1 MMHALRKTLEHRFL
15 VAVAVLC
22 FGVALGAQAQEWNS
36 YSFASEGFRASFP
49 SAPEQQ
55 KRDVPTD
62 AGSFELRSY
71 LVQVAPN
78 ALFIGVCD
86 YGTQTNGQDPDVL
99 LQGAKQS
106 ALTNSN
112 SHLVSENKI
121 TLGIY
126 HGIGFEAESDTAHFS
141 ARIYMVGD
149 TLYQTLVV
157 SPLGKPYAGTARF
170 LDSFQLI
177 PRVRN

>member
-1 MMHALRKTLEHRFL
+1 MMHAVRTILKLRLFL
-15 VAVAVLC
+15 GVVVLC

-36 YSFASEGFRASFP
+36 YSNPADGFRASFP
-49 SAPEQQ
+49 TAPELQ
-55 KRDVPTD
+55 KRNVPTD
-62 AGSFELRSY
+62 AGTFELRSY
-71 LVQVAPN
+71 IAQVDPYAF
-78 ALFIGVCD
+78 FIGVCD
-86 YGTQTNGQDPDVL
+86 YGAQANGKDPDTM
-99 LQGAKQS
+99 LQGAKQG
-106 ALTNSN
+106 ALENSS

-126 HGIGFEAESDTAHFS
+126 HGIQFEAESNDAHFS

-149 TLYQTLVV
+149 TLYQVLVV
-157 SPLGKPYAGTARF
+157 SPVGKIHADTARF